1 MADTPS
7 SLHLFS
13 FLSLYFY
20 CDVSKLYVHMN
31 NEFMFLVY
39 QNLAAEFYLS
49 MFILFSLS
57 YFQTLNASVF

>member
-1 MADTPS
+1 MADTLS

-20 CDVSKLYVHMN
+20 CDASKLGIHMN
-31 NEFMFLVY
+31 NEFMFLV
-39 QNLAAEFYLS
+39 NLAADFYLS

-57 YFQTLNASVF
+57 YFQTLNESVF